1 MRPHVVDQY
10 ASASVTPCN
19 TKHGVFCLP
28 NDLQYKRFTLEMK
41 GEGEAGLATARFATL
56 IVRDLDGDVTLP
68 GAFGKQTVLLA
79 DWAHDNRSPSIG
91 RADIREEGEQ
101 ALGDIRFNLKM
112 FRGNE
117 AYQSIAMSQELQE
130 WSYAYQIPEGGAY
143 QGDFEGQQ
151 VRFLKTI
158 KVIHLSPVE
167 QGAGINTATL
177 DIKNTQSYVL
187 DPNRHVANQFGFG
200 RDLEQLAKR
209 VVVLEETQR
218 QAEEL
223 KKELGQQPDPWLEY
237 ASYRMEMLRR
247 KAFVLGE

>member
-1 MRPHVVDQY
+1 M
-10 ASASVTPCN
+10 C
-19 TKHGVFCLP
+19 
-28 NDLQYKRFTLEMK
+28 DLLRKKLTLELK
-41 GEGEAGLATARFATL
+41 GEDEAGLALARFATL
-56 IVRDLDGDVTLP
+56 NVRDHDGDVALP
-68 GAFGKQTVLLA
+68 GAFGEQTVLLA
-79 DWAHDNRSPSIG
+79 DWAHDSRSPSIG
-91 RADIREEGEQ
+91 RADIREEGDQ

-112 FRGNE
+112 MRGNE

-177 DIKNTQSYVL
+177 DIKCGNCSKSGYTEFPPGVKLTPVDMDALISNVTGRVL
-187 DPNRHVANQFGFG
+187 AK
-200 RDLEQLAKR
+200 LEQTK
-209 VVVLEETQR
+209 
-218 QAEEL
+218 AEPEP
-223 KKELGQQPDPWLEY
+223 QPDLWPEY
-237 ASYRMEMLRR
+237 ANYRMEMLRR

>member
-1 MRPHVVDQY
+1 M
-10 ASASVTPCN
+10 TPCN
-19 TKHGVFCLP
+19 TKRGVFCLP
-28 NDLQYKRFTLEMK
+28 DDLQYKRFTLEMK

-56 IVRDLDGDVTLP
+56 NVRDLDGDVTLP

-79 DWAHDNRSPSIG
+79 DWAHDRRSPSIG
-91 RADIREEGEQ
+91 RADIREEGDQ

-112 FRGNE
+112 MRGNE

-151 VRFLKTI
+151 VRFLKTV

-177 DIKNTQSYVL
+177 DIKC
-187 DPNRHVANQFGFG
+187 ANCNGSDSTRTG
-200 RDLEQLAKR
+200 AYRL
-209 VVVLEETQR
+209 
-218 QAEEL
+218 
-223 KKELGQQPDPWLEY
+223 ELGTEVLQEAIKEMEAAATQTGECPVCGGHIEAKSEPEPQPDPWLEY
-237 ASYRMEMLRR
+237 SNYRMEMLRR
-247 KAFVLGE
+247 KAFVLGEEYGT

>member
-1 MRPHVVDQY
+1 
-10 ASASVTPCN
+10 
-19 TKHGVFCLP
+19 
-28 NDLQYKRFTLEMK
+28 MK
-41 GEGEAGLATARFATL
+41 GAGEAGLATARFATL
-56 IVRDLDGDVTLP
+56 NVRDHDGDVTLP

-79 DWAHDNRSPSIG
+79 DWAHDSRSPSIG
-91 RADIREEGEQ
+91 RADIHEEGNE

-151 VRFLKTI
+151 VRFLKTV

-177 DIKNTQSYVL
+177 DIKCANCSGSGSTDFPPGVKLTPVDLDTVISNVTERVLAQVQQSKSESEPEMRL
-187 DPNRHVANQFGFG
+187 
-200 RDLEQLAKR
+200 
-209 VVVLEETQR
+209 
-218 QAEEL
+218 
-223 KKELGQQPDPWLEY
+223 DPWLDY
-237 ASYRMEMLRR
+237 ASFRMEMLRR
-247 KAFVLGE
+247 KAILLGE

>member
-1 MRPHVVDQY
+1 
-10 ASASVTPCN
+10 
-19 TKHGVFCLP
+19 
-28 NDLQYKRFTLEMK
+28 MK
-41 GEGEAGLATARFATL
+41 GEAGLATARFSTL
-56 IVRDLDGDVTLP
+56 NVRDHDGDVTLP

-91 RADIREEGEQ
+91 RADIREEGDQ
-101 ALGDIRFNLKM
+101 ALGDIRFNMKM

-151 VRFLKTI
+151 VRFLKAV

-177 DIKNTQSYVL
+177 DIKSAVSADEYDKL
-187 DPNRHVANQFGFG
+187 
-200 RDLEQLAKR
+200 LKR
-209 VVVLEETQR
+209 IAFLEETQR
-218 QAEEL
+218 QAEEV
-223 KKELGQQPDPWLEY
+223 KKELDQQPDPWLEY
-237 ASYRMEMLRR
+237 SNYRMEMLRR
-247 KAFVLGE
+247 KAFVLGEE

>member
-1 MRPHVVDQY
+1 M
-10 ASASVTPCN
+10 TPCN

-28 NDLQYKRFTLEMK
+28 DDLQYKRFTLEMT

-56 IVRDLDGDVTLP
+56 NVRDLDGDVTLP

-91 RADIREEGEQ
+91 RADIREEGDQ
-101 ALGDIRFNLKM
+101 ALGDIRFNMKM
-112 FRGNE
+112 MRGNE

-177 DIKNTQSYVL
+177 DIKSAVSADEYDKL
-187 DPNRHVANQFGFG
+187 
-200 RDLEQLAKR
+200 LKR
-209 VVVLEETQR
+209 IAFLEETQR

-223 KKELGQQPDPWLEY
+223 KKELDQQPDPWLEY
-237 ASYRMEMLRR
+237 SNYRMEMLRR

>member
-1 MRPHVVDQY
+1 MRLHVVDLCDPVQY
-10 ASASVTPCN
+10 KTRGFYLS
-19 TKHGVFCLP
+19 
-28 NDLQYKRFTLEMK
+28 NDLQFKRFTLEMK

-56 IVRDLDGDVTLP
+56 NVRDHDGDVTLP

-79 DWAHDNRSPSIG
+79 DWAHDSRSPSIG
-91 RADIREEGEQ
+91 RADIREEGNE

-112 FRGNE
+112 MRGNE

-130 WSYAYQIPEGGAY
+130 WSYAYQTPEGGAY

-177 DIKNTQSYVL
+177 DIKSAVSADEYDKL
-187 DPNRHVANQFGFG
+187 
-200 RDLEQLAKR
+200 LKR
-209 VVVLEETQR
+209 IAFLEETQR
-218 QAEEL
+218 QAEEV
-223 KKELGQQPDPWLEY
+223 KKELAQQPDPWLEY
-237 ASYRMEMLRR
+237 SNYRMEMLRR
-247 KAFVLGE
+247 KAILLGE

>member
-1 MRPHVVDQY
+1 M
-10 ASASVTPCN
+10 TPCN
-19 TKHGVFCLP
+19 TKHGVFYLP
-28 NDLQYKRFTLEMK
+28 DDLQYKRFTLEMK

-56 IVRDLDGDVTLP
+56 NVRDHDGDVTLP
-68 GAFGKQTVLLA
+68 GAFGKQTVLLS

-91 RADIREEGEQ
+91 RADIREEGDQ

-112 FRGNE
+112 MRGNE

-167 QGAGINTATL
+167 QGAGIGTATL
-177 DIKNTQSYVL
+177 DIKC
-187 DPNRHVANQFGFG
+187 ANCRTDDSAESVSETVMQVELGT
-200 RDLEQLAKR
+200 DVLEQAVKEMADTATQTGECPVCGGHIEAKS
-209 VVVLEETQR
+209 ESEP
-218 QAEEL
+218 
-223 KKELGQQPDPWLEY
+223 QPDPWLEY
-237 ASYRMEMLRR
+237 SNYRMEMLRR

>member
-1 MRPHVVDQY
+1 
-10 ASASVTPCN
+10 
-19 TKHGVFCLP
+19 
-28 NDLQYKRFTLEMK
+28 MK

-56 IVRDLDGDVTLP
+56 NVRDLDGDVTLP

-79 DWAHDNRSPSIG
+79 DWAHDRRSPSIG
-91 RADIREEGEQ
+91 RADIREEGDQ

-112 FRGNE
+112 MRGNE

-177 DIKNTQSYVL
+177 DIKSAVSADEYDKL
-187 DPNRHVANQFGFG
+187 LKLIAF
-200 RDLEQLAKR
+200 
-209 VVVLEETQR
+209 LEETQR
-218 QAEEL
+218 QAEEVN
-223 KKELGQQPDPWLEY
+223 KELAQQPDPWLEY
-237 ASYRMEMLRR
+237 SSYRMEMLRR
-247 KAFVLGE
+247 KAFVLARIHRRTPMDGVRKAGGGVRELQGK

>member
-1 MRPHVVDQY
+1 M
-10 ASASVTPCN
+10 TPCN
-19 TKHGVFCLP
+19 TKHGVFYLSD
-28 NDLQYKRFTLEMK
+28 DLQYKRFTLEMK

-56 IVRDLDGDVTLP
+56 NVRDLDGDVTLP

-79 DWAHDNRSPSIG
+79 DWAHDSRSPSIG
-91 RADIREEGEQ
+91 RADIREEGDQ

-151 VRFLKTI
+151 VRFLKAV

-167 QGAGINTATL
+167 QGAGIGTATL
-177 DIKNTQSYVL
+177 DIKSAEADVFKKLIDGIDVL
-187 DPNRHVANQFGFG
+187 TKRIEDLQGSQMDNNFGEPLEELPLPPTAG
-200 RDLEQLAKR
+200 RDSNEYGL
-209 VVVLEETQR
+209 
-218 QAEEL
+218 
-223 KKELGQQPDPWLEY
+223 WLEDI
-237 ASYRMEMLRR
+237 SHRLDMHRR
-247 KAFVLGE
+247 KAFVLGEG